1 MALDALSKLVTEHQD
16 LEFIK
21 DGSKVQCKST
31 GHEMKAEFDVVS
43 SYVNGGKYKKASW
56 YKQDFSKYEPWL
68 TQHKKKPSFL
78 FCTLTNKMVP
88 KDPAKIEGHMKN
100 KDFVKR
106 KAMLTDVKTPAAPE
120 GKGAAEEMDQVT
132 GDAVDDFFAK
142 LDELG
147 EERVSEPKKAKAV
160 VVLHG
165 HEDGGS
171 SAEAEEAEPK
181 KKARKADKNGKRKS
195 DAPSSSSVPP
205 KKKGK
210 KAKSA

>member
-1 MALDALSKLVTEHQD
+1 MALDALSKLVTEHDD

-21 DGSKVQCKST
+21 DGSKVKCNST
-31 GHEMKAEFDVVS
+31 GHEMKADFDVVN
-43 SYVNGGKYKKASW
+43 SYVSGGRYKKASW

-106 KAMLTDVKTPAAPE
+106 KAMLTDVKAPAAPA
-120 GKGAAEEMDQVT
+120 GKGAAEEADQVT

-165 HEDGGS
+165 HDDEQS
-171 SAEAEEAEPK
+171 SAEEEAAVEPEK
-181 KKARKADKNGKRKS
+181 QASKAEKNGKRKS
-195 DAPSSSSVPP
+195 EATSSAVPP